1 MDTNPATRTNIVIND
16 GLMRDAMEAS
26 GARTKREAV
35 ELGLR
40 TLVQLKQQEGLR
52 AFRGKLRWEGDL
64 EALRLDRSDGSRE
77 RIGGEGR

>member
-64 EALRLDRSDGSRE
+64 AALRLDRSDGSRD
-77 RIGGEGR
+77 RIGGQGR

>member
-64 EALRLDRSDGSRE
+64 EALRLDRSDGSRD

>member
-64 EALRLDRSDGSRE
+64 AALRLDRSDGSRD